1 MKRISLLLALLMAI
15 SGSAFAQSTLPRPLN
30 PTVDDWLD
38 YEPYI
43 VRDTITGEPV
53 EFNTSCQLM
62 FSIGM
67 DLMGNPVADDYPGFM
82 GDVAI
87 TDTLTYTYLI
97 PEYVSYSVFTDF
109 DEEFVFTP
117 EIYSEFEEPTTRI
130 PFGFEGPDFEMWFV
144 HFPGMTNHVEP
155 LLEAGF
161 DVEPIC
167 QWRIGIR
174 TNYIVGD
181 QATYSDIVYWEI
193 CDKPVSLLGDVN
205 DDGKVGIADVT
216 SLIDYILDSQTFK
229 IQKFNSDVNGDNKID
244 ISDITALV
252 DLIVIN

>member
-1 MKRISLLLALLMAI
+1 MS
-15 SGSAFAQSTLPRPLN
+15 SPLRFILILKTN
-30 PTVDDWLD
+30 NIQPILD
-38 YEPYI
+38 
-43 VRDTITGEPV
+43 
-53 EFNTSCQLM
+53 
-62 FSIGM
+62 
-67 DLMGNPVADDYPGFM
+67 A
-82 GDVAI
+82 
-87 TDTLTYTYLI
+87 
-97 PEYVSYSVFTDF
+97 
-109 DEEFVFTP
+109 
-117 EIYSEFEEPTTRI
+117 
-130 PFGFEGPDFEMWFV
+130 GFETEPFFE
-144 HFPGMTNHVEP
+144 
-155 LLEAGF
+155 
-161 DVEPIC
+161 
-167 QWRIGIR
+167 WRIGIR